1 MTVIR
6 QDERPWMLLS
16 PWATALL
23 FERCCS
29 GVPVWIGLTPMDDRC
44 FVVQHNRATLR
55 LFNSC
60 LIEDWMKCIETTV
73 DGHLCILLHSK
84 EIRRSVSLKI
94 VMKVILYIYIYMY
107 YNAQECLVLYKY

>member
-1 MTVIR
+1 M
-6 QDERPWMLLS
+6 
-16 PWATALL
+16 
-23 FERCCS
+23 
-29 GVPVWIGLTPMDDRC
+29 
-44 FVVQHNRATLR
+44 
-55 LFNSC
+55 
-60 LIEDWMKCIETTV
+60 